1 MTPTAAISEVS
12 LVNPKPTKTLAD
24 DDAVAFVGMA
34 DLDDTTAVAA
44 DVELRAYRDVA
55 KGYTPF
61 EYGDILLAK
70 ITPCFENMKIGQAR
84 TSTEL
89 AWGSTEF
96 HVMRPKDGVLDNRYL
111 LHFLRQPWVLEL
123 GELRMTGS
131 AGQRRV
137 PKRFLDELEIPLPP
151 IEEQRRIGAVLDAA
165 DALRAKRRQTLA
177 RLDTLTQA
185 VFIDM
190 FGPPGS
196 NQQRYEIAPMIE
208 LVDPDRPITYGI
220 LKPGEDISD
229 GVPYVRVLDMVDGS
243 IDADGLK
250 RTTPEISSQYSR
262 SILERGDLLMS
273 IRGHV
278 GRLASVSREVAGA
291 NITQDTARLAITGA
305 EPTYILECLRSV
317 EIQRWMAV
325 FTKGAAVR
333 GINLTDVKKIPVPL
347 PPRAQ
352 QRRFAKLVDRAQTK
366 RTAQVAAAAQL
377 DTLFASL
384 QQRAFRGEL

>member
-137 PKRFLDELEIPLPP
+137 PERFLDELEIPLPP
-151 IEEQRRIGAVLDAA
+151 IEEQRRIAAVLDAA
-165 DALRAKRRQTLA
+165 DRLQSKRRQAITKLETLSTSLVSENLA
-177 RLDTLTQA
+177 GYTEREPLGDHL
-185 VFIDM
+185 VFVTS
-190 FGPPGS
+190 GS
-196 NQQRYEIAPMIE
+196 RGWAKYYSESGSRFIRSQ
-208 LVDPDRPITYGI
+208 D
-220 LKPGEDISD
+220 
-229 GVPYVRVLDMVDGS
+229 VLMGS
-243 IDADGLK
+243 IDDEDPAFVTPPDNSEST
-250 RTTPEISSQYSR
+250 RTAIRT
-262 SILERGDLLMS
+262 GDLL
-273 IRGHV
+273 ITITGIV
-278 GRLASVSREVAGA
+278 GR
-291 NITQDTARLAITGA
+291 
-305 EPTYILECLRSV
+305 
-317 EIQRWMAV
+317 
-325 FTKGAAVR
+325 
-333 GINLTDVKKIPVPL
+333 
-347 PPRAQ
+347 
-352 QRRFAKLVDRAQTK
+352 
-366 RTAQVAAAAQL
+366 VAAAPPELDNAFISQHVSIARPSSTLRPAFAEAFMNSHEGQIQLERVQYGQTKPGLNLTQIREFRLPVPRLAQQDVLLGKLNRLRCESQRQRRSEVEL

-384 QQRAFRGEL
+384 QQRAFQGEL

>member
-1 MTPTAAISEVS
+1 
-12 LVNPKPTKTLAD
+12 
-24 DDAVAFVGMA
+24 MA